1 MISLERMEKMMSKIL
16 AAPFKLATTK
26 LLSAMNELL
35 CQDYENAFASLNKV
49 IDLAEQAFHYTA
61 DKNLDKESF
70 RDITKMLKMAAFAKI
85 MKYSFDREK
94 RVFRPYFSL
103 EDNQKQLISAELETL
118 GKEIQ

>member
-1 MISLERMEKMMSKIL
+1 MSKVL
-16 AAPFKLATTK
+16 AAPYKLATTK

-49 IDLAEQAFHYTA
+49 IDFAEQAYHYTA
-61 DKNLDKESF
+61 DTNLDKERF
-70 RDITKMLKMAAFAKI
+70 RNITKMLKMAAFAKI

-94 RVFRPYFSL
+94 RVFCPYFLL

-118 GKEIQ
+118 GKKIQ